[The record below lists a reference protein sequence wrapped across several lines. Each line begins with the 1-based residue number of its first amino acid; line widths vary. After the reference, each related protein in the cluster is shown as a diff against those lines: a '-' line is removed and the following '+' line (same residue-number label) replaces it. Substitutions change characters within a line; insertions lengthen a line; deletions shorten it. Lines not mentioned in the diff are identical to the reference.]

1 MLLLDDD
8 DELPVTPHAEETA
21 LAERL
26 GVEGLRA
33 IDTALLEFTGTVQR
47 KVAAIVARALDA
59 GGFPASDEYV
69 DLHVRRL
76 IGLVQAGKLVVFGDP
91 RKPRWSEARVS
102 GAP

>member
-8 DELPVTPHAEETA
+8 DELPDVPHAEETA

-26 GVEGLRA
+26 GAEGLRA
-33 IDTALLEFTGTVQR
+33 IDAALLECTGTVQR
-47 KVAAIVARALDA
+47 KVASIVARALDV
-59 GGFPASDEYV
+59 GGFPASDDYI

-76 IGLVQAGKLVVFGDP
+76 IGLAQSGKLVVFGDP